1 MLKTSSDGRGRQ
13 TALGGLEKKLTGSVP
28 DDSEIP
34 APVLRGVR
42 FMLAGG
48 AATAV
53 VGVFLIIATIADQN
67 ALTNS
72 SGQKLSTGEFASGVI
87 GTLITYLL
95 LVVIWVVMARMNRAG
110 HQWARIL
117 ASIFCLISTYD
128 AYSLVNSLS
137 KGETI
142 TVIGVVYIVFTLA
155 IWALGVLSIAMIWR
169 SESSAY
175 FRARSAAR

>member
-1 MLKTSSDGRGRQ
+1 MLKTSSDGRSRQ

-95 LVVIWVVMARMNRAG
+95 LVVIWVIMARMNRG
-110 HQWARIL
+110 GRQWARIL

-142 TVIGVVYIVFTLA
+142 TVIGIVYIVFTLA

-175 FRARSAAR
+175 FRARSAPR